1 MCDEFD
7 LNLEQGDDNLFET
20 YGESSFE
27 TPTEVNPISTI
38 EMDPTPIDGIPTE
51 LDLTG
56 GQNVVEIPS
65 EEFAQANVNFNSTF
79 AESAN
84 NVDDTHL
91 EYDSSLDDLEKIKQ
105 DLDDELRVSDEE
117 LSHLQHRAE
126 GIEREDHHDGISF
139 KGVKIC
145 ATRHGCTGA
154 TNCDYSM
161 SGPVG
166 R

>member
-20 YGESSFE
+20 NGESTFE
-27 TPTEVNPISTI
+27 APTDVNPISTI
-38 EMDPTPIDGIPTE
+38 EMDPSPIDDIPTE
-51 LDLTG
+51 LDLLG
-56 GQNVVEIPS
+56 DQNGVEIPS
-65 EEFAQANVNFNSTF
+65 KEFTQANVYVNSTF
-79 AESAN
+79 AKSAN

-105 DLDDELRVSDEE
+105 DLDDELGVSDEE
-117 LSHLQHRAE
+117 LNHLQHRAE
-126 GIEREDHHDGISF
+126 GIERDGHHDGTSF

-154 TNCDYSM
+154 TNCDYEM